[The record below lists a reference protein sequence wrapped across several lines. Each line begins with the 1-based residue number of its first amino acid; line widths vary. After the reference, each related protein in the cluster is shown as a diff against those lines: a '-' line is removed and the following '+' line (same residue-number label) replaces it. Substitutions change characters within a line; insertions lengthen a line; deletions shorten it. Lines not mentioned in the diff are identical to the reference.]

1 MDLTP
6 APDGLIRRADHLRSG
21 GEDSQIRRASRRGKL
36 VRVTH
41 GIYRPVETD
50 ESTRDPDFDETY
62 RELVIAVAGR
72 TEQRVVSHSSAAA
85 LHGLHQLAA
94 DQRRVH
100 FCVKSGGRRGREVF
114 LHESA
119 LSIADVT
126 VVDGVVL
133 TKLAL
138 TACDVARQGTFAQA
152 VVVLDHAL
160 RLGVALAEL
169 RTIARRFATTKGI
182 ATLRQALEVADA
194 NSESVG
200 ESLSRALM
208 IEWSDIPLPTLQTE
222 YHDEYGHLIARVDFD
237 WDGKVVGEFDGKV
250 KYQKHR
256 RLGETATDA
265 VIREKLRED
274 RLRDEGVTVVRWVWD
289 DFKAPHV
296 LRARI
301 RKALV
306 RGGVI

>member
-6 APDGLIRRADHLRSG
+6 DEDGLIRRARHLHG
-21 GEDSQIRRASRRGKL
+21 GGDDSQLRGAKRHGTV
-36 VRVTH
+36 VRVTR
-41 GIYRPVETD
+41 GVYRPVEPD
-50 ESTRDPDFDETY
+50 ETTRDPDFDEKY
-62 RELVIAVAGR
+62 RELVVAVAGR
-72 TEQRVVSHSSAAA
+72 TKHRVISHSSAAV
-85 LHGLHQLAA
+85 LHGLNQLAP

-100 FCVKSGGRRGREVF
+100 FYVTGGGRRGREVH
-114 LHESA
+114 LHEYA
-119 LSIADVT
+119 LSADDVT
-126 VVDGVVL
+126 VIDGVLL

-138 TACDVARQGTFAQA
+138 TACDIARQGSFVQA

-160 RLGVALAEL
+160 RLGVTREEL
-169 RTIARRFATTKGI
+169 RSITKRFATTKGI
-182 ATLRQALEVADA
+182 ATLRRALDVADT

-208 IEWSDIPLPTLQTE
+208 IEWCDIPVPDLQTE
-222 YHDEYGHLIARVDFD
+222 YRDENGELIARVDFD
-237 WDGKVVGEFDGKV
+237 WEGKVVGEFDGKV

-256 RLGETATDA
+256 RPGESVTDV

-289 DFKAPHV
+289 DFRKPAV

-301 RKALV
+301 RKALA
-306 RGGVI
+306 RAEVI